1 MTHKELIPKLI
12 EHYQFGIDNL
22 PMEDYFHFLYKN
34 NLAYGVCSCA
44 NFQFNEIVYNE
55 KWIDDLTD
63 RKTIICKYPI
73 HSSNYTEAKE
83 LLTIRLNALKSIDI
97 NTIEL

>member
-22 PMEDYFHFLYKN
+22 PMEDYFGFLYKN
-34 NLAYGVCSCA
+34 NLGCGICRCA
-44 NFQFNEIVYNE
+44 NHQFNEIVYNE
-55 KWIDDLTD
+55 KWIAELT
-63 RKTIICKYPI
+63 KNKGIICDYPVL
-73 HSSNYTEAKE
+73 SKNRTECIG
-83 LLTIRLNALKSIDI
+83 LLQIRLDALKSIDI